1 MLDRPRL
8 SIAMTW
14 VVSAAMLA
22 PCAGAQAG
30 PAQAPA
36 PAAAPMERPP
46 ILTGPGVITVPAGG
60 AVTTWFTVADD
71 RTPPA
76 ALEFTIS
83 VPDRALLPE
92 GSVRLEGEGSRR
104 ALTIAPPPGRAGSVS
119 LSMTVV
125 DSDGLSTRG
134 SVVVTVVEA
143 VESRPIPIPPA
154 PPIIQP
160 TGTGAGTTT
169 TTSAMA
175 WPCGPFASVSSRGG
189 RGAMAS
195 EQSTGWSSPASASWS
210 GSAGPVV
217 SRYDL
222 VRGRTASDGPALF
235 DAAYQHYWA
244 GSYAQAEEAA
254 AAAAYLWDDPRA
266 WEYLAMS
273 AAARGDEA
281 TAAPA
286 ARYAAAKVLAE
297 PTFEN
302 DLARSLT
309 RLQGPERRR
318 IESFQTGIV
327 DRTAALEVLA
337 ARPDVLHGMVPSP
350 APAPA
355 RQG

>member
-14 VVSAAMLA
+14 MASAAMLA
-22 PCAGAQAG
+22 PLAKAQQAV
-30 PAQAPA
+30 PAQDVPVQAPS
-36 PAAAPMERPP
+36 PMDRAP
-46 ILTGPGVITVPAGG
+46 ILTGPGLITVAAGG
-60 AVTTWFTVADD
+60 TLTTWYTVSDD

-76 ALEFTIS
+76 ALELTVS

-92 GSVRLEGEGSRR
+92 GSVQLEGEGSRR
-104 ALTIAPPPGRAGSVS
+104 ALTIAPPPGHAGSAS
-119 LSMTVV
+119 LSMTLV
-125 DSDGLSTRG
+125 DGAGLSVRG

-154 PPIIQP
+154 PPIIPP
-160 TGTGAGTTT
+160 TGTRAGT

-175 WPCGPFASVSSRGG
+175 WPSAPFAAVSSCGG
-189 RGAMAS
+189 HGAMAS
-195 EQSTGWSSPASASWS
+195 GPSTGWSSPASGSWS
-210 GSAGPVV
+210 GASGPVV
-217 SRYDL
+217 TRYEL
-222 VRGRTASDGPALF
+222 VRGRTAVDGPALF

-254 AAAAYLWDDPRA
+254 AASAYLWDDPRA

-286 ARYAAAKVLAE
+286 ARYAAAKVLSE

-318 IESFQTGIV
+318 IEALQTGIV

-355 RQG
+355 R